1 MISTKKAKPA
11 GNLQSILSKPAYGF
25 IAPLDA
31 ALALPLLALAL
42 SAATCWVFGMWWDND
57 INYIIALGRS
67 IITDGLPWVD
77 TLTCNDG
84 LHCIAQQWVF
94 CIAAA
99 ALCDNIGPMAV
110 SALVFGL
117 WCIATILIYKA
128 CGIAGAAKRTASLLT
143 AFAIVVCLPFIKT
156 NPRALDVCAFVIA
169 IIATAKWLDGS
180 RRALIVPV
188 IASAAMAN
196 LHCTMW
202 PVAAIPLVAAMFDA
216 RATGRRHE
224 IVICGIATSV
234 ASAFSPYGIWSS
246 LYVFLSMGPGLAA
259 LGIGEL
265 KAPQFGTANLYNDV
279 FLCAVLVYVFIRA
292 RKGDRISY
300 YDALF
305 ALMAAMA
312 FSQLRNG
319 ILFWPVVVYA
329 FAHLLAD
336 KTEDAPTFGLV
347 VSRLAASAVLIFG
360 IFGVLSVARPDSVW
374 HSESRSA
381 AIEALEN
388 AGVQPGSAVLNS
400 FGTGGWIE
408 LAGFKP
414 AYDERAELF
423 LSQVNGGKDL
433 AAEMVRQGRYYP
445 ADVVD
450 HVSDEKYDAC
460 IFNAN
465 EVPYYEAIMGDAGYY
480 VVYSDDNLTAWAR
493 NR

>member
-1 MISTKKAKPA
+1 M
-11 GNLQSILSKPAYGF
+11 SKPVEGF
-25 IAPLDA
+25 IARLDVTWV
-31 ALALPLLALAL
+31 LPLLALAL
-42 SAATCWVFGMWWDND
+42 SVATCWAFGMWWDND

-67 IITDGLPWVD
+67 ILTDGLPWVD

-84 LHCIAQQWVF
+84 LRCIAQQWVF
-94 CIAAA
+94 CVVVAV
-99 ALCDNIGPMAV
+99 LYDNIGPMAV
-110 SALVFGL
+110 STLVFGL

-128 CGIAGAAKRTASLLT
+128 CRIAGAPKRTASLLT
-143 AFAIVVCLPFIKT
+143 AFAIAVCLPFIKT
-156 NPRALDVCAFVIA
+156 NPRALDVCAFVIS
-169 IIATAKWLDGS
+169 IIAAAKWLDGS
-180 RRALIVPV
+180 RRALIIPV
-188 IASAAMAN
+188 TVSAAMAN

-202 PVAAIPLVAAMFDA
+202 PVAAIPLVAAMLDT
-216 RATGRRHE
+216 RAIGRRRE
-224 IVICGIATSV
+224 IIICGVATCT

-265 KAPQFGTANLYNDV
+265 KAPQFGTANLYNDI
-279 FLCAVLVYVFIRA
+279 FLCVVLAYVFIRA
-292 RKGDRISY
+292 RKGGRISY
-300 YDALF
+300 SDVMF

-312 FSQLRNG
+312 FSQFRNG
-319 ILFWPVVVYA
+319 ILFWPVAVYA
-329 FAHLLAD
+329 FAQLLAD
-336 KTEDAPTFGLV
+336 NTEDAPTFGLV

-360 IFGVLSVARPDSVW
+360 TFGVLSAARPDSVW

-408 LAGFKP
+408 MAGFKP

-423 LSQVNGGKDL
+423 LPQINGGKDL
-433 AAEMVRQGRYYP
+433 AADMVRQGRYYP
-445 ADVVD
+445 TDVVS
-450 HVSDEKYDAC
+450 HVSSEKYDAC

-480 VVYSDDNLTAWAR
+480 VVYTDDNLTAWAR